1 MLCAKVFCLHALIS
15 IVSIVNAELTHQLES
30 ETFKTFENK
39 VDFVESYDIS
49 NNATERRDK
58 FCSAKPICITDGNRN
73 STDGLKPET
82 GNTRMEDVNKLS
94 GPRLSNSKSCKYE
107 GCCMPMMF
115 LGAAK
120 KVRAKDYR
128 NASEMLGHVQATS
141 GSDEENSMVACSDIP
156 KANDQNVHG
165 LPIHPY
171 EKKDRRNHNKSN
183 ERGDQLST
191 LRVTRNFV
199 SFPYYRRTMT
209 SAAEVP
215 ADKNMKERQE
225 KAYNAIVQLYICM
238 IISVTRCAL
247 VMLYNKL
254 LEIIESAYQ
263 CEKDQI
269 GG

>member
-15 IVSIVNAELTHQLES
+15 IVSIVNADLTHLLES
-30 ETFKTFENK
+30 ETFKTFNNK
-39 VDFVESYDIS
+39 ADFAEGYDIS
-49 NNATERRDK
+49 NYATERRDK
-58 FCSAKPICITDGNRN
+58 FCTAEPICITDGNRN

-94 GPRLSNSKSCKYE
+94 GPRLSNAKSCKYE
-107 GCCMPMMF
+107 GCCMPMML

-128 NASEMLGHVQATS
+128 NASEMLEHLATS
-141 GSDEENSMVACSDIP
+141 GSVEENSMVACSDIP
-156 KANDQNVHG
+156 KPNDQNVHG

-171 EKKDRRNHNKSN
+171 EKKDRRNYKKSD
-183 ERGDQLST
+183 ERGGQLST
-191 LRVTRNFV
+191 LRVKRNIVALPF
-199 SFPYYRRTMT
+199 YRRTMT
-209 SAAEVP
+209 SAAEVR
-215 ADKNMKERQE
+215 ADKNMKEIQE

-254 LEIIESAYQ
+254 LEIIESAYH